1 LDQFACREKGTLSWN
16 VLCWTNGSLP
26 LGFSLSVGWR
36 RISRKPS
43 YRAVAVSPRV
53 DSTVLRGMKCEDRQE
68 GCMRRDRRNRHRWA
82 MSAPAAEI
90 SKSALFLSPGQQIG
104 LGPRIRLPARS
115 DAPITSAKKFGTGG
129 PETAGPVV
137 TMRSDR
143 AGGEALNAGHG
154 RSIMRRFSLPA
165 IAARSAPNS
174 VAQISREIVP

>member
-1 LDQFACREKGTLSWN
+1 MIGSVCLPREGHTLLGCSLLDD
-16 VLCWTNGSLP
+16 GSLP

-43 YRAVAVSPRV
+43 YQAVAVSPRV

-68 GCMRRDRRNRHRWA
+68 GCMRRDRRDRDRWA
-82 MSAPAAEI
+82 ISAPAAAI
-90 SKSALFLSPGQQIG
+90 STRTPRGPGLKNRADFDLSGGRRLVCCGVQIG

-137 TMRSDR
+137 TMRS
-143 AGGEALNAGHG
+143 
-154 RSIMRRFSLPA
+154 
-165 IAARSAPNS
+165 
-174 VAQISREIVP
+174 